1 MKTDLD
7 ILCIV
12 LCLIAWPGSAARG
25 AGPLGPPIAV
35 LEEGQWTVGLEYGYA
50 ETDLRA
56 HGTCLT
62 MPEGEDAVYS
72 AERIDIGGL
81 TTRMVFG
88 NLAYGVVDTWDL
100 FLRVG
105 TTDAQ
110 DHVNVRTAPFSGGA
124 WRFRYDG
131 GYGLAC
137 GLGTRATFCHWG
149 PWQFG
154 GTMQVTWLD
163 PGESDLVWSDPE
175 APAST
180 AVGSMD
186 IDLWQAQMAL
196 AATYQIDTFRFW
208 AGPFLQFV
216 QGDFDRRGETFT
228 DGLSTGHVT
237 CSSDIEETSQVGVHF
252 GMIWEASNR
261 TSCWVE
267 GQYTSDSWVFGLGA
281 AIRPEQFLPGR

>member
-1 MKTDLD
+1 MKTNPG
-7 ILCIV
+7 ILGIV
-12 LCLIAWPGSAARG
+12 LCLVILSGSAVRG
-25 AGPLGPPIAV
+25 AGPMGPPIAT
-35 LEEGQWTVGLEYGYA
+35 LEEGRWTVGLEYGYA

-62 MPEGEDAVYS
+62 MPEGEDAIYS
-72 AERIDIGGL
+72 AEHVEIRGL

-88 NLAYGVVDTWDL
+88 SLAYGVVDTWDL
-100 FLRVG
+100 FLRIGVA
-105 TTDAQ
+105 DAQ
-110 DHVNVRTAPFSGGA
+110 DHANVHTTPFGGSA
-124 WRFRYDG
+124 RRFNYDG
-131 GYGLAC
+131 GYGLAY
-137 GLGTRATFCHWG
+137 GIGSRATFCHWG

-175 APAST
+175 VPGST
-180 AVGSMD
+180 EIGSMD
-186 IDLWQAQMAL
+186 IDIWQAQMAL
-196 AATYQIDTFRFW
+196 AATYQIDTVRFW

-237 CSSDIEETSQVGVHF
+237 CSSDIEETSHVGVHF

-267 GQYTSDSWVFGLGA
+267 GQYTRNSWVFGVGA
-281 AIRPEQFLPGR
+281 AIQPEQFLRGR

>member
-1 MKTDLD
+1 MKTDLS
-7 ILCIV
+7 ILGIV

-25 AGPLGPPIAV
+25 AAPLGPPVAV

-62 MPEGEDAVYS
+62 MPEGEDPVYS
-72 AERIDIGGL
+72 AERVDIRKL
-81 TTRMVFG
+81 ASRMIFG
-88 NLAYGVVDTWDL
+88 SLAYGVVDTWDL
-100 FLRVG
+100 FLRIG
-105 TTDAQ
+105 TADAQ
-110 DHVNVRTAPFSGGA
+110 DHVNVCATPVNGGA
-124 WRFRYDG
+124 SRLNYDG

-137 GLGTRATFCHWG
+137 GIGTRATFCHWG

-163 PGESDLVWSDPE
+163 PGESDLAWSDPE
-175 APAST
+175 VPGST
-180 AVGSMD
+180 VVGRMD

-196 AATYQIDTFRFW
+196 AATYQIDTLRFW

-216 QGDFDRRGETFT
+216 QGDFDRRGETFA

-237 CSSDIEETSQVGVHF
+237 CSSDTEETSQVGIHL

-267 GQYTSDSWVFGLGA
+267 GQYTRDSWVFGLGA
-281 AIRPEQFLPGR
+281 AIRPDQFLPGR